1 MPDVEAQRRKAE
13 DLMGEAEQKLNEPA
27 GKCCGGGKSR
37 GKVEEACSLY
47 VKAGNAFKMAK
58 EWNRAGHAF
67 SEAAGLQLEN
77 GRKNEAGMN
86 YVEGAKC
93 YKKVSLMFIL
103 CQIFRLNHSVR
114 DNFFKLHCCFSG

>member
-1 MPDVEAQRRKAE
+1 MSVAETQRRKGE

-27 GKCCGGGKSR
+27 GKCCGTGKAR
-37 GKVEEACSLY
+37 VKVEEACDLY

-58 EWNRAGHAF
+58 EWHRAGQAF

-86 YVEGAKC
+86 YVEAAKC
-93 YKKVSLMFIL
+93 YKKVSFPNTAFTLGNL
-103 CQIFRLNHSVR
+103 SH
-114 DNFFKLHCCFSG
+114 